1 MKVEFIGKSFELN
14 DHIKAFVEHKL
25 GRIKRL
31 IKDFEENELEV
42 VITLTSERSKQ
53 RDAHTNKVSLYRV
66 DIDIYIKTL
75 PNGTIH
81 AWEEDKDVYAA
92 IDKVIDEVERQ
103 VLKLK
108 QRRLEYRRK
117 ARQASNEL
125 EVYPLEEEK
134 IHIIVEDLKLD
145 KPLSKEDAVIELE
158 ENHLTFMPFI
168 DIESGKLCIVYRK
181 RNNHFGIIETNC
193 KP

>member
-42 VITLTSERSKQ
+42 VITLSSERSKQ

-66 DIDIYIKTL
+66 DIDMYIKTL
-75 PNGTIH
+75 PNGNIH

-103 VLKLK
+103 ILKLK

-117 ARQASNEL
+117 ARQESNEL

-134 IHIIVEDLKLD
+134 RHIIVEDLNID

-168 DIESGKLCIVYRK
+168 DIDSGKLCIVYRK